1 MLNFFVKFLTAILFF
16 LNAGIIAAQ
25 KEVNSGLNQFEA
37 EEVENSF
44 FTNDKFWR
52 GADGAATIDLEN
64 GKILWLF
71 SDTFIDTAGT
81 GLRSNSVMINN
92 TLAIQ
97 EGNDLKYSK
106 LSFYWKGENDKP
118 KSFFELPGET
128 WFWTGHGI
136 VLNGKLVIFLFEEK
150 STTEGLGFETVGW
163 TVAIIDN
170 PGDDPKKWEIKYV
183 KGSETFGVIVGSSA
197 VLKDS
202 SYVYAFGVKE
212 PGTHETYLLRFE
224 NDKLEN
230 GDLSGMEWW
239 VGNAWTANVYK
250 EPKQAALFS
259 GQTEFSVHFDKEP
272 GIFIQIQ
279 TYGFGVS
286 SIGYRL
292 ANQLQGPWSEPV
304 IFYTPKLN
312 HEKDFNYT
320 ANAHPELESNEIM
333 ITYNINNFDFGQLVN
348 DESIYFP
355 RIVKL
360 KINQFKQ

>member
-1 MLNFFVKFLTAILFF
+1 MLNSFVKLLAAILFF
-16 LNAGIIAAQ
+16 LSAGVISAQ
-25 KEVNSGLNQFEA
+25 NEVYSGLNQFEA
-37 EEVENSF
+37 EEVDNSF
-44 FTNDKFWR
+44 FRNDKFWR

-106 LSFYWKGENDKP
+106 LLFYWKGENDKP
-118 KSFFELPGET
+118 KSFFKLPGKT
-128 WFWTGHGI
+128 WFWTGHGV

-170 PGDDPKKWEIKYV
+170 PNDDPKKWEIKYV
-183 KGSETFGVIVGSSA
+183 KGPDTFGVIVGSSA

-202 SYVYAFGVKE
+202 GYVYAFGVKE

-239 VGNAWTANVYK
+239 VDNAWTTEVYN

-259 GQTEFSVHFDKEP
+259 GQTEFSVHFEKEL
-272 GIFIQIQ
+272 GKFIQIQ

-286 SIGYRL
+286 SIGYRI
-292 ANQLQGPWSEPV
+292 ADKLQGPWSEPV

-312 HEKDFNYT
+312 HKKDFNYT
-320 ANAHPELESNEIM
+320 ANAHPELNSDGIL
-333 ITYNINNFDFGQLVN
+333 ITYNINNFDFGQLIN

-355 RIVKL
+355 KFIRL
-360 KINQFKQ
+360 KFKK